1 MFDFIER
8 FKTWADGLE
17 FDFCRW
23 RYIAMSISGV
33 LFVLTI
39 IGFFTV
45 GPNWTTDFTGG
56 TEIRVQFDDAID
68 IGELRRNL
76 REIGLPDDAVQAVDG
91 VGSGQFMIRVGDPT
105 FGMDGLE
112 TEVRKALT
120 QTYGADW
127 VTGMTARAEVS
138 AQFTVD
144 YQPPAK
150 DYAQITRDLQA
161 FFPGARAVPGQA
173 ETQVRLDIPGLDDRI
188 KTRLSTQ
195 LSDHQFTVLATDS
208 IGPRV
213 GADLRRQA
221 FIALAA
227 TMVLILIYVAFR
239 FDLEFAPGAVIAVVH
254 DVVLTV
260 GVFIVFQ
267 LDFSLQTIGALLTIL
282 GYSIN
287 DTIVIYDRIRENRDR
302 YRRDDIVTLINKS
315 VSETLTRTLA
325 TNFTVFLAI
334 LSFLVWGGPVLRDF
348 AIAMLCGQIFG
359 TYSTVYIASPLV
371 IIFQDFKPW
380 FQKLVAVTDLG
391 EEEPTAPIG
400 PADEDAGSPPA
411 VTESEKRRRERA
423 LADRADPIG

>member
-8 FKTWADGLE
+8 FKTWADGLYI
-17 FDFCRW
+17 DFCRW
-23 RYIAMSISGV
+23 RYPAMAVSGALFLITIV
-33 LFVLTI
+33 LFV
-39 IGFFTV
+39 TV

-56 TEIRVQFDDAID
+56 TEIRVQFDDEMD
-68 IGELRRNL
+68 IGDLRGTL
-76 REIGLPDDAVQAVDG
+76 RELGLPDDAVQSVNGSD
-91 VGSGQFMIRVGDPT
+91 SGQFVIRIGDPT
-105 FGMDGLE
+105 FGMEGLE
-112 TEVRKALT
+112 GEVRKALT
-120 QTYGADW
+120 GLYGSDW
-127 VTGMTARAEVS
+127 IKAVDARAEVS

-144 YQPPAK
+144 YKEPAK
-150 DYAQITRDLQA
+150 DYAQVTRDLQP
-161 FFPGARAVPGQA
+161 FFPGARAVPGKE
-173 ETQVRLDIPGLDDRI
+173 ETQLRIEIPGLDDRI
-188 KTRLSTQ
+188 KTILSAK
-195 LSDHQFTVLATDS
+195 LAGHPFEVLATDS

-221 FIALAA
+221 FVALGA
-227 TMVLILIYVAFR
+227 TMLLILVYVGFR
-239 FDLEFAPGAVIAVVH
+239 FDLEFAPGAVIAIVH

-260 GVFIVFQ
+260 GVFIIFQ

-287 DTIVIYDRIRENRDR
+287 DTIVIYDRIRENRDK
-302 YRRDDIVTLINKS
+302 YRRDDILTLINRS

-371 IIFQDFKPW
+371 IIFQDLKPW
-380 FQKLVAVTDLG
+380 FQKLIAVSDLG

-400 PADEDAGSPPA
+400 AADDDALPSFI
-411 VTESEKRRRERA
+411 TESEKRRRERSSTTTS
-423 LADRADPIG
+423 P